1 MIHIKTPEEIETM
14 RAANRLVAQT
24 LRYIMARVDE
34 GMRTLELD
42 RMAEMFIREHGG
54 SPAFKGYRGYPCSLC
69 TSINEEVV
77 HGIPSKRKLKR
88 GDILGLDLGAIVD
101 GFYGDSA
108 VTLPIGEVAQES
120 RDLLQATEQ
129 ALFVGIAQMKEGNYL
144 GDISHAIQTHAE
156 GLGYGVVRVF
166 VGHGIGRALHEDPQ
180 VPNFGEPRRG
190 PRLRRGFVL
199 ALEPMLNIGTPD
211 VRILSDQ
218 WTVVTADGKCSA
230 HFEHTIA
237 ITDRGAEILTLLDGI
252 AA

>member
-42 RMAEMFIREHGG
+42 RMAETFIREHGG

-237 ITDRGAEILTLLDGI
+237 ITDRGAEILTLRDGI